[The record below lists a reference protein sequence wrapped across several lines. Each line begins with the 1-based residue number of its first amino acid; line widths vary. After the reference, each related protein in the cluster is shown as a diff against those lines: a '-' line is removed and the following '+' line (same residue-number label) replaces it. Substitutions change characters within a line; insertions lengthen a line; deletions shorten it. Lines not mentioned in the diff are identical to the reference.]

1 MGATAPVDYA
11 GVEGQKQAQQSV
23 GPVAAT
29 QSHGPA
35 QDANPLNR
43 LTEEQREEINEAVRI
58 TLKPTQDSDSRSG
71 AISPS
76 CNGPGEGGYEN
87 HLSHTPP
94 PLKQIQ
100 ENDN

>member
-43 LTEEQREEINEAVRI
+43 LTEEQREEINEAVRTTI
-58 TLKPTQDSDSRSG
+58 TPTQDSDSRFRLKIQRLFRYRAMGGGSMRT
-71 AISPS
+71 IS
-76 CNGPGEGGYEN
+76 
-87 HLSHTPP
+87 LS
-94 PLKQIQ
+94 PLLPKA
-100 ENDN
+100 NPRK

>member
-11 GVEGQKQAQQSV
+11 VEGQKQAQQSV
-23 GPVAAT
+23 GPATAA

-58 TLKPTQDSDSRSG
+58 TLNQK
-71 AISPS
+71 
-76 CNGPGEGGYEN
+76 EE
-87 HLSHTPP
+87 
-94 PLKQIQ
+94 
-100 ENDN
+100 